1 MAPRQSA
8 EPQVASALSPPG
20 VRHHNYSSSTM
31 PHPRRAAA
39 ANSHNQSQGSTFNA
53 RGHHK
58 LQHSQSQRYSVNYQ
72 EEMRRQAYIQSL
84 GECFGGP
91 NLKVCP
97 WASGFLS
104 SMR

>member
-1 MAPRQSA
+1 MTTARPAISTYIVDGQMAPPRQNA
-8 EPQVASALSPPG
+8 EPQVALPSGGGRQQS
-20 VRHHNYSSSTM
+20 YSSSTM

-39 ANSHNQSQGSTFNA
+39 ASTFNG

-84 GECFGGP
+84 GEANSQNFP
-91 NLKVCP
+91 IQ
-97 WASGFLS
+97 
-104 SMR
+104 R